1 MGSLFLTFFSS
12 FRVPKGQKT
21 PIIPLE
27 AIQTFLFHP
36 KEPRKK
42 SVHRRLTLAF
52 LPTPQGRGPEGQK
65 PNFARSDGGTR
76 KMEALSELSPS
87 FTFHSLRAPVPL
99 GTPAPKTKGTASL
112 KMVQVQ
118 SILKVADNS
127 GAINVQCIRILEKSR
142 AVTASVGDLITVS
155 VKKVR
160 PRKRIQKKD
169 VCIAVVLRTKK
180 VYVRKNGFKVSLGE
194 NSCALLTNRK
204 DKTPVGTRIF
214 GVVPVRELRK
224 AKIMKCILLARST
237 L

>member
-1 MGSLFLTFFSS
+1 MFIEGWRLLFS
-12 FRVPKGQKT
+12 P
-21 PIIPLE
+21 
-27 AIQTFLFHP
+27 
-36 KEPRKK
+36 PR
-42 SVHRRLTLAF
+42 RE
-52 LPTPQGRGPEGQK
+52 EGQK
-65 PNFARSDGGTR
+65 DRSQISREATGTLERWKPFLNF
-76 KMEALSELSPS
+76 LLLFPPS

>member
-1 MGSLFLTFFSS
+1 M
-12 FRVPKGQKT
+12 GQKT
-21 PIIPLE
+21 LIIPLG